1 MRVVIPYQPRPV
13 LSHLHKRTRFQ
24 VVVLHRRAGKTV
36 YAVNEQ
42 IKSVMTCQL
51 PRPRVAYIA
60 PTQTQARRIVWD
72 YALQYSATIPG
83 IRPSSQQLTIDYPN
97 GGRLMLL
104 SGENFESIRGSY
116 LDDVV
121 IDEAADINPIAWS
134 QVIRPALSD
143 RKGKAIFSGTPKG
156 RNNLLADMY
165 SGVPDY
171 GEDWSRHLLTWKD
184 TGIIDPDEIEALRR
198 EMSEDEF
205 AQEYECSWLAAIQGA
220 YYARQINSLDDKGQI
235 RSVEYVD
242 TMPVHTAWDLG
253 WRDSTVV
260 WFFQMIAGEIRIID
274 LLYVNNMK
282 FPDIIANVKARGY
295 QFGIHIGPHDLGQH
309 ELGSGQTRQEIAMN
323 LGFHFD
329 VCPKISVID
338 GIQAVQ
344 AAIPHMWFDR
354 IKTKFGV
361 DALRQYRSKYDA
373 LNRVHSKNPL
383 HDWTADFAD
392 ALRYLVVYMDGGQRT
407 FNYAPLDYSKRD
419 KRKV

>member
-1 MRVVIPYQPRPV
+1 MKIVIPYRPRPV

-42 IKSVMTCQL
+42 IKSVLSCPL

-72 YALQYSATIPG
+72 YALQYSASIPG

-171 GEDWSRHLLTWKD
+171 GDEWSRHLLTHED
-184 TGIIDPDEIEALRR
+184 TGLIDESEIEALKR

-205 AQEYECSWLAAIQGA
+205 NQEYNCSWLAAIQGA
-220 YYARQINSLDDKGQI
+220 YYARQINKLDDAGQI
-235 RSVEYVD
+235 RSIPYID
-242 TMPVHTAWDLG
+242 TLPVHTAWDLG

-260 WFFQMIAGEIRIID
+260 WFFQLVGGNIHVID
-274 LLYVNNMK
+274 LYYVNNKK
-282 FPDIIANVKARGY
+282 FPDIIADIKGKGY
-295 QFGIHIGPHDLGQH
+295 QYGMHIGPHDLHQH
-309 ELGSGQTRQEIAMN
+309 ELGSGQTRAEIAQN
-323 LGFHFD
+323 LGILFD
-329 VCPKISVID
+329 TCPKIGVID
-338 GIQAVQ
+338 GITAVQ
-344 AAIPHMWFDR
+344 SALPRFWFDR
-354 IKTKFGV
+354 ESTKFGV
-361 DALRQYRSKYDA
+361 DAMRQYRSKYDA

-383 HDWTADFAD
+383 HDWTSDFAD
-392 ALRYLVVYMDGGQRT
+392 AVRYFVVFMDGGQRT
-407 FNYAPLDYSKRD
+407 FSFGALDYSKRD
-419 KRKV
+419 RRVI